1 MTDEEIRKLCARPKK
16 STVAAT
22 RTRLS
27 AEDRERIAEKTGR
40 TCHVCGGALG
50 AKWQADHI
58 VPHTLGGKATLDNF
72 LPICKECNRLR
83 WFYSP
88 DVIRLIMRLGTY
100 AKNEIRHRTNLG
112 EELLS
117 LLLKR
122 LESSRNRKAPGKT
135 AG

>member
-1 MTDEEIRKLCARPKK
+1 MTAEEIRKLCARPKK
-16 STVAAT
+16 SIVAAT
-22 RTRLS
+22 RARLS
-27 AEDRERIAEKTGR
+27 DEDRERIAQKTAR

-50 AKWQADHI
+50 AKWQADHV
-58 VPHTLGGKATLDNF
+58 VPHTLGGKATLDNY

-100 AKNEIRHRTNLG
+100 AKNEIRHGTTLG

-117 LLLKR
+117 LVLTR
-122 LESSRNRKAPGKT
+122 LESNRNRRAAGKM